1 MDFPKKQAQRLMPL
15 YLLEYSE
22 KLFTNHPNPEDP
34 WGGGSDY
41 TAGQGITITNDVISV
56 DDTIAKKS
64 EIPTNYVTTDTEQT
78 ITGLKTIGQTS
89 GTLSEVDFS
98 GFTFKLVNKAI
109 NSTEAEIKISNSS
122 YDGNQHPHIYST
134 KGLYVNLA
142 KIRLGDDGSNTYG
155 IKMPDSSTWEADR
168 VLATTDDIPTIPTL
182 ATVATSGSYND
193 LLDKPYIIPSNK
205 VVTTTEVQTIT
216 GLKTFEGSIGLVD
229 ATRATNTAI
238 LPYRFDYTSI
248 DPVTRTKSR
257 TLFNLPT
264 SKPKGTEDAP
274 TEYTLATTD
283 DIPDTTNFVTTNTE
297 QTINGVKT
305 FNKDI
310 IIHDD
315 TPYHTKWNNADL
327 KIEAEKFIL
336 SGEITEPDLGTV
348 KVTENIVLPFSNQSP
363 NRTVTLATTDDIP
376 TNYVTTN
383 TMQKIGGSKTFLD
396 SICTEANYAD
406 TAEGYRLYIHTDQF
420 QYEHFNG
427 NDYREGINFHLPT
440 NKPSGTIHYP
450 SYTLATTDDIPSLDG
465 YATETWVNN
474 QGYATSSEMSNH
486 PFYRVNDGNANMFFD
501 WDGTDPFYKVY
512 ELNQPARVR
521 LNALNPNYGAG
532 LNATYN
538 PETLALDISL
548 DENAIPSI
556 IPNIPLSPVQT
567 LSTLQVNGVIYG
579 IPESKT
585 YISGTGIDITN
596 DTISIDNT
604 VALKSE
610 VPSTATSTSTSTVTP
625 STIEL
630 VFTYEDNT
638 TQTITLMTG
647 ATVSTSTTT
656 TLS

>member
-34 WGGGSDY
+34 WGGGNY

-155 IKMPDSSTWEADR
+155 IKMPDSSTWESDR
-168 VLATTDDIPTIPTL
+168 VLATTADIPSLPVL

-193 LLDKPYIIPSNK
+193 LTDKPYIIPSNRI
-205 VVTTTEVQTIT
+205 VTTDEIQTIS
-216 GLKTFEGSIGLVD
+216 GVKTFEGSIGLVD
-229 ATRATNTAI
+229 ATRATKTAI

-283 DIPDTTNFVTTNTE
+283 DIP
-297 QTINGVKT
+297 
-305 FNKDI
+305 
-310 IIHDD
+310 
-315 TPYHTKWNNADL
+315 
-327 KIEAEKFIL
+327 
-336 SGEITEPDLGTV
+336 
-348 KVTENIVLPFSNQSP
+348 
-363 NRTVTLATTDDIP
+363 
-376 TNYVTTN
+376 
-383 TMQKIGGSKTFLD
+383 
-396 SICTEANYAD
+396 
-406 TAEGYRLYIHTDQF
+406 
-420 QYEHFNG
+420 
-427 NDYREGINFHLPT
+427 
-440 NKPSGTIHYP
+440 
-450 SYTLATTDDIPSLDG
+450 SLTG
-465 YATETWVNN
+465 YATEQWVQD

-486 PFYRVNDGNANMFFD
+486 PFYRVNDGNAYMLFD

-532 LNATYN
+532 LSATYN

-556 IPNIPLSPVQT
+556 IPNVPLSPVQT
-567 LSTLQVNGVIYG
+567 LSTLQVNGVVYG

-604 VALKSE
+604 VALKTE
-610 VPSTATSTSTSTVTP
+610 IPNTATSTSTSTVTP
-625 STIEL
+625 TTIEL